1 MMDKSPKCRVC
12 ETKLDKDVIG
22 LNKKLIDK
30 KLTQYFCLEC
40 LSAHLDV
47 SAEDLIEK
55 AAEFKEQGCKL
66 FL

>member
-1 MMDKSPKCRVC
+1 MGKTPKCYVC
-12 ETKLDKDVIG
+12 ETKLDKDAIG

-30 KLTQYFCLEC
+30 KLTQYFCLGC

-47 SAEDLIEK
+47 SVEDLIEK
-55 AAEFKEQGCKL
+55 AAEFKEQGCEL

>member
-1 MMDKSPKCRVC
+1 MGKAPKCRVC
-12 ETKLDKDVIG
+12 EIKLDKDAIG
-22 LNKKLIDK
+22 LNKKLIDR

-47 SAEDLIEK
+47 SVEDLIEK
-55 AAEFKEQGCKL
+55 AAEFKEQGCEL